1 MIGAFYGMGDFMSGS
16 SDSDPKMMF
25 KIGFQR
31 ENHYQKRL
39 IKFKKHKMVLTQF
52 VAGQRRKN

>member
-1 MIGAFYGMGDFMSGS
+1 MGDFMSGS
-16 SDSDPKMMF
+16 SDSDPKLMF